1 MPAPHHPPSPRDGTA
16 KTAMLTVSIWHNVT
30 RDPEGRHTGF
40 GGFTPGDQM
49 VKVFTYN
56 TPASGRSPQEI
67 AEDAF
72 AAFNDA
78 PSSGEAAA
86 LARQYRQ
93 RRLRSLSVG
102 DMVVVG
108 ETALTVCSAG
118 FARLR
123 GTFTPVRVH
132 EHGTHPIE

>member
-1 MPAPHHPPSPRDGTA
+1 
-16 KTAMLTVSIWHNVT
+16 
-30 RDPEGRHTGF
+30 
-40 GGFTPGDQM
+40 M

-86 LARQYRQ
+86 PARQYRQ
-93 RRLRSLSVG
+93 RRLRSLSVPG
-102 DMVVVG
+102 NSPC
-108 ETALTVCSAG
+108 CSRSCCLHRRAVW
-118 FARLR
+118 
-123 GTFTPVRVH
+123 P
-132 EHGTHPIE
+132 